1 MSPRQGGS
9 AGPSAPAPAAKSSPK
24 RTAARRSAAAVVA
37 AVPDRP
43 FLVTAFEPFDGRKTN
58 RSLLTLHRLLP
69 RPGQESAILPVDF
82 LALPDFLADLIAR
95 KPRALL
101 LMGEADRD
109 KVSVEQ
115 VAVNIIDSETPDNAG
130 RVVRGRAVVPDGE
143 LALRASWDACAV
155 ADAMVA
161 AGVPAAPSFH
171 AGTFACNA
179 SLYLALHGLKGTDTR
194 VGFLHVPRKA
204 LKPAM
209 LIRAANAAIRALA
222 GP

>member
-1 MSPRQGGS
+1 M
-9 AGPSAPAPAAKSSPK
+9 
-24 RTAARRSAAAVVA
+24 
-37 AVPDRP
+37 PDRP

>member
-1 MSPRQGGS
+1 MSSRQAGS
-9 AGPSAPAPAAKSSPK
+9 AGRSTPAAAAKSPRK
-24 RTAARRSAAAVVA
+24 QAAVRRPATAEVKGA
-37 AVPDRP
+37 PQGP

-58 RSLLTLHRLLP
+58 RSLLTLHRLRLQ
-69 RPGQESAILPVDF
+69 PGQESAILPVDY
-82 LALPDFLADLIAR
+82 LALPDFMADLLER

-115 VAVNIIDSETPDNAG
+115 VAVNILDSETPDNAG
-130 RVVRGRAVVPDGE
+130 RVVRGRPVVPDGE

-179 SLYLALHGLKGTDTR
+179 SLYLALHGLKGTNTR
-194 VGFLHVPRKA
+194 VGFLHLPRKA

-209 LIRAANAAIRALA
+209 LIRAAQAAMKALD
-222 GP
+222 GS